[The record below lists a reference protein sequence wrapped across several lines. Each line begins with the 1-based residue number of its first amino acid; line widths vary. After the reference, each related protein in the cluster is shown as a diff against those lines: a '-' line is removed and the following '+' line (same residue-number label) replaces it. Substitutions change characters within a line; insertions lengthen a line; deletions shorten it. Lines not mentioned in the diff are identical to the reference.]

1 MRAMWKGTVS
11 FGLVSIPVRMYGA
24 TSTHDISFRQV
35 RASDGS
41 RVRFRRVAEADGET
55 VEYSEIAKGYE
66 LPDGRMIILTDEDM
80 AELPLPTKKTVEV
93 LEFVPLDQ
101 VDPILYNK
109 SYYLEPESK
118 PGVKPYLLLREALES
133 SEMVAV
139 VKVTI
144 GTREQMAT
152 IRVRDGVLTMST
164 LLWADEIRK
173 PEFSFLDEDNEL
185 RPQEVKMAQSLVA
198 SMESD
203 FDLEEFT
210 DDYQVALDELVA
222 AKLEGNEVVAPAAAE
237 SAGGDSDNVVDL
249 MAALQA
255 SIDRAKKGEGP
266 TLESSPAADS
276 GADEDSDD
284 ASGSKT
290 AAKKTAAKKSTAK
303 SAKKAPAKKTAA
315 KKSAAKKSTSKKSA
329 AKKSAAKR
337 PAKKSA

>member
-1 MRAMWKGTVS
+1 VRRLRAMWKGSVS
-11 FGLVSIPVRMYGA
+11 FGLVSIPVKMYGA

-35 RASDGS
+35 RRSDGS
-41 RVRFRRVAEADGET
+41 RVKYKRVAEADGEV

-80 AELPLPTKKTVEV
+80 EQLPLPTKKTVEV

-109 SYYLEPESK
+109 SYYLEPDSNA
-118 PGVKPYLLLREALES
+118 GLKPYLLLREALES

-173 PEFSFLDEDNEL
+173 PEFGFLGEDLEL
-185 RPQEVKMAQSLVA
+185 RPQEIKMAQSLVA
-198 SMESD
+198 SMEGD
-203 FDLEEFT
+203 FDPSEYADE
-210 DDYQVALDELVA
+210 YESALDELVE
-222 AKLEGNEVVAPAAAE
+222 AKLEGNEVVSPAVGE
-237 SAGGDSDNVVDL
+237 GDEKDNVVDL

-255 SIDRAKKGEGP
+255 SIDRAKKGDG
-266 TLESSPAADS
+266 AARGSD
-276 GADEDSDD
+276 ADAAEDEDD
-284 ASGSKT
+284 AEEKP
-290 AAKKTAAKKSTAK
+290 AKKT
-303 SAKKAPAKKTAA
+303 AKKAPAKKAAAKKAPA
-315 KKSAAKKSTSKKSA
+315 KKSAAKKTTKKA
-329 AKKSAAKR
+329 AKKAS
-337 PAKKSA
+337 